1 MWIEFN
7 NNPTGRRVG
16 DCVIRAMSLAL
27 DLDWDAAYA
36 QVASKGFAMK
46 DMPSSHAVWGKLLK
60 DNGYSREM
68 IPDSCPDCYTAE
80 EFCEDHPT
88 GKYILVFNE
97 HTACVE
103 DGSLYDAW
111 DSSLE
116 TPMYYWYLK

>member
-1 MWIEFN
+1 MWIEYN
-7 NNPTGRRVG
+7 NNPLQRRVG
-16 DCVIRAMSLAL
+16 DCAVRSIALAL
-27 DLDWDAAYA
+27 GTDWETAFTLLSDAAYA
-36 QVASKGFAMK
+36 MC
-46 DMPSSHAVWGKLLK
+46 DMPSSDATWAAVLRQHGFYRSAISDL
-60 DNGYSREM
+60 
-68 IPDSCPDCYTAE
+68 CPDCYTAE